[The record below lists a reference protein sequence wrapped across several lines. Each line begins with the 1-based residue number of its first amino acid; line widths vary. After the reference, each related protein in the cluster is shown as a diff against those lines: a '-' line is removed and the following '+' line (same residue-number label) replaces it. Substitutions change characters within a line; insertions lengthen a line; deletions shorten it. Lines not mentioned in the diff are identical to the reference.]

1 MICHYKANI
10 MELSCRDAGVDCD
23 FKVQGASSESEIMLL
38 AAIHAKMAHNIDPLP
53 PELASKVKQGTKR

>member
-1 MICHYKANI
+1 

-38 AAIHAKMAHNIDPLP
+38 AAIHAKMAHDIDPLP
-53 PELASKVKQGTKR
+53 PELAAKVKQGTKR